1 MATEAELKEEAQA
14 LIKAADENN
23 DGSVDFNEFLR
34 ALQMAVNIIF
44 YSTVSRVCAWLNSN
58 FLILLSNS
66 LSLSV
71 YMLLNV

>member
-44 YSTVSRVCAWLNSN
+44 YSTVSRVCA
-58 FLILLSNS
+58 
-66 LSLSV
+66 
-71 YMLLNV
+71 